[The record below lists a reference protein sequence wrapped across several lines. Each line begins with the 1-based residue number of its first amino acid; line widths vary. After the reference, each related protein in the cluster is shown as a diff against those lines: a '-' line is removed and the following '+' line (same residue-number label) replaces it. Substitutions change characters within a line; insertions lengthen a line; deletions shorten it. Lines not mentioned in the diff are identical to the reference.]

1 MTKAAAELLGTV
13 AIADNMASNVLP
25 EDIADIVKLHA
36 KLGTAAALIPVP
48 GLDVVASATAI
59 WSMYIRINN
68 ELNLPFGENIVKI
81 IASGVA
87 TNLAGYGIA
96 IGIGSALKLIPGIGT
111 IAGVTIMLGASYAL
125 LILSGWSYLKVLS
138 IIASK
143 NNGAIVL
150 EQVPDEIKKFI
161 EENKEHIKELF
172 ENAKNFYKSNK
183 NNLALNE
190 VDKQSFFSLVKNF
203 QSEEQNAIE
212 PAIENVQDIQS
223 TFEMKKLSLCINMLK
238 IDGEINENEVKLME
252 ELIEKTKLEADQKGQ
267 LLLKINNSDFEKID
281 ISEIKEDEIQRIAFV
296 EALYNMAKIDQ
307 EIKPSEKIYFYS
319 IAKELGFE
327 KEEIQNIFDDI

>member
-1 MTKAAAELLGTV
+1 M
-13 AIADNMASNVLP
+13 
-25 EDIADIVKLHA
+25 
-36 KLGTAAALIPVP
+36 
-48 GLDVVASATAI
+48 
-59 WSMYIRINN
+59 
-68 ELNLPFGENIVKI
+68 
-81 IASGVA
+81 
-87 TNLAGYGIA
+87 AGYGIA